1 MQIDV
6 PLVLARWLH
15 FASLMIVFGAS
26 LFPLYALPPSLGAE
40 ATPALAKADRY
51 VRLASYLALA
61 SALAWVARSLT
72 TMTGD
77 PASLSDRDT
86 LVAFFTQTSFGPVWL
101 LRLALLIVLAVVVG
115 QASAKRNSAGRSLAQ
130 ACLAG
135 ASLASQAWLGHATM
149 ATGAELVSELVAYMT
164 HVVAAGAWIGGLVP
178 LGYVLAHAR
187 RLPRED
193 CARACHAILV
203 RYSSIAMIAVA
214 LVIASGFANS
224 IFRLQS
230 ANDLVATAYGITIL
244 GKALLLAFALAAA
257 SLNRWWLMPRIERG
271 STGAVDALRRN
282 IMIEQVLLTL
292 VVGAASV
299 LGTLPP

>member
-1 MQIDV
+1 MEIDV

-26 LFPLYALPPSLGAE
+26 LFPLYALPPSLGGE

-51 VRLASYLALA
+51 VRPASYLALA
-61 SALAWVARSLT
+61 SAIAWVALSLT

-77 PASLSDRDT
+77 PASLADRDT

-101 LRLALLIVLAVVVG
+101 LRLALLIVLAVVVV
-115 QASAKRNSAGRSLAQ
+115 AWSKHNPTGRRLAQ

-135 ASLASQAWLGHATM
+135 ASLASQAWLGHAAM
-149 ATGAELVSELVAYMT
+149 ATGAKLGSELVAYVT
-164 HVVAAGAWIGGLVP
+164 HVVAASAWIGGLLP

-187 RLPRED
+187 RLPGDD

-203 RYSSIAMIAVA
+203 RYSGIAMIAVA
-214 LVIASGFANS
+214 LVIASGIANS
-224 IFRLQS
+224 VFRLQS

-244 GKALLLAFALAAA
+244 GKALLLACALAAA
-257 SLNRWWLMPRIERG
+257 SFNRWWLMPRIERG

-282 IMIEQVLLTL
+282 IVIEQVLLTL